1 MSLLAGFTMGSS
13 PTWRLVQVVVSIN
26 IGSHFMLYLD
36 GVVDNLLPAAG
47 TFLIK
52 HYGSEEEGSRK
63 WELMVSLRMYGLALG
78 CLLSTFLSRRW
89 GRKPQVLLGMVLN
102 IVGVLLT
109 SIIMLVPGG
118 LAAAHLGRFVNGCG
132 QGIVQTAGTVMLLE
146 LPPRRCR
153 GTVLATM
160 TVFACVGELLSMTI
174 SLEEILGNE
183 ARWPWAMAVPILVLI
198 PSLLLLLRAPES
210 PRYLFMEHRTDLAM
224 ASLDYYQSPTDAKKT
239 ISDMQAE
246 MAHSDDVDLNAN
258 GGPTTKRRDSRED
271 KEALLGHPVQS
282 ITPKS
287 RMREPRFL
295 RPLFVGCVL
304 HSLVHLDDWLWISY
318 STHIFER
325 HGFGVSA
332 AQKASLVMSLPQS
345 IMSIGLISIFEKF
358 PRKTLLVFPTFVS
371 AIIGAVSIFSLRFS
385 AKDHSSVSLS
395 SCLLPFLASIDLC
408 MAGVAGESA
417 FTIVPELFLYQ
428 DRILGT
434 AMCGIA
440 QSLFGGLLLNYL
452 LSAINFFGTDKVLI
466 PFVVGN
472 VFYAFFTVVY
482 VPETSMKS
490 PQEVAELLERTFA
503 RRSSISGLVPDR
515 LREIARRLLA
525 KPGVSVAW
533 QGIVLLSQL
542 VICFLLIN
550 MALIAVTYVFPRAS
564 SILVVPDRHILRSA
578 KPE

>member
-1 MSLLAGFTMGSS
+1 MSLFSSITMSS
-13 PTWRLVQVVVSIN
+13 ASWRLIQVVAAIN

-36 GVVDNLLPAAG
+36 GVVDNLLPAAKS
-47 TFLIK
+47 FLIK
-52 HYGSEEEGSRK
+52 HYGTEEEGSRK

-78 CLLSTFLSRRW
+78 CLMSTFLSRRW
-89 GRKPQVLLGMVLN
+89 GRKPQVILGMILN

-109 SIIMLVPGG
+109 SIIMYIPGG

-183 ARWPWAMAVPILVLI
+183 TRWHWAMAVPILLLV
-198 PSLLLLLRAPES
+198 PSLFLLLRAPES

-224 ASLDYYQSPTDAKKT
+224 QSLDYYQSPQDAKKT

-246 MAHSDDVDLNAN
+246 LAHSEDVDVNAN
-258 GGPTTKRRDSRED
+258 GGSTMKRRDSREE
-271 KEALLGHPVQS
+271 KESLLGVS
-282 ITPKS
+282 TTTRKS
-287 RMREPRFL
+287 RMIEPRFL

-345 IMSIGLISIFEKF
+345 ILSIGLVSIFDKF
-358 PRKTLLVFPTFVS
+358 PRKTLLVFPTLVS
-371 AIIGAVSIFSLRFS
+371 ALIGGVSIFSLRFS
-385 AKDHSSVSLS
+385 AKDHKDVSLL
-395 SCLLPFLASIDLC
+395 SCLLPFLASMDLC
-408 MAGVAGESA
+408 MAGVSGESA

-434 AMCGIA
+434 ALCGIA

-472 VFYAFFTVVY
+472 VFYAFFTIFY

-490 PQEVAELLERTFA
+490 PQEVAEVLERTFA
-503 RRSSISGLVPDR
+503 RRPLSGFIPER
-515 LREIARRLLA
+515 LRDISRRLVA
-525 KPGVSVAW
+525 KPGFSLLW

-542 VICFLLIN
+542 VICFLSIN
-550 MALIAVTYVFPRAS
+550 FALMAVTYVFPRAS

-578 KPE
+578 RNA